1 MSPRRHATSVKLTK
15 KEKEKLLS
23 LIVQKTA
30 PQRDVMRARI
40 ADDDEPTVVARLT
53 ELGRHR
59 YGAAFRTHNGRW
71 EPLPGTG
78 SIEEMADVVVTLLT
92 PYLQPDS

>member
-1 MSPRRHATSVKLTK
+1 MSRRRRHATSVKLTK

-30 PQRDVMRARI
+30 PQGDVMRARI
-40 ADDDEPTVVARLT
+40 ADDEEPTVGTRLT

-59 YGAAFRTHNGRW
+59 YGADFRTHNGRW
-71 EPLPGTG
+71 EPLPGTVR
-78 SIEEMADVVVTLLT
+78 SKRWRT
-92 PYLQPDS
+92 SSSRS

>member
-1 MSPRRHATSVKLTK
+1 VSFQQRCVKREWGDSVG
-15 KEKEKLLS
+15 
-23 LIVQKTA
+23 
-30 PQRDVMRARI
+30 
-40 ADDDEPTVVARLT
+40 ARLT

-78 SIEEMADVVVTLLT
+78 AIEEMADVVTLLT

>member
-1 MSPRRHATSVKLTK
+1 VKLTK

-40 ADDDEPTVVARLT
+40 ADDDEPTVGARLT

-78 SIEEMADVVVTLLT
+78 AIEEMADVVVTLLT